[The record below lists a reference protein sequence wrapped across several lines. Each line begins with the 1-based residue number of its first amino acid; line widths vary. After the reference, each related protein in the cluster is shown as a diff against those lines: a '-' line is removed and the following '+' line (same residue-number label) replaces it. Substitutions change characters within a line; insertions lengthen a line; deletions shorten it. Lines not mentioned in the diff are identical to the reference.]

1 MRMFELIKNIMK
13 VNGFT
18 VETPEAQKCQVDR
31 SKLEDKAF
39 IQPYIASSPM

>member
-1 MRMFELIKNIMK
+1 MLRFKAFVSSINNELIKNIMK

-39 IQPYIASSPM
+39 I